1 MKLQITRRSEV
12 HCSGRVLQMSGI
24 FDLPK
29 AKVSEVAWQVNLPIE
44 DKPWNIGLI
53 VGPSGVGKSTI
64 ARECF
69 GAAVVG
75 GYDWPADRSLLDAF
89 PAAMGIKEI
98 TGLLSSVGF
107 SSPPS
112 WLRPFGVLST
122 GEQFRVFVARAL
134 AENPELVV
142 IDEFTSVVDR
152 TVAQIGSAAVA
163 KAVRRSQRKLV
174 AVTCHFDVLDW
185 LQPDWVY
192 QPATNEFQWRCL
204 RPRPEIPLDIMRVE
218 GRKVWP
224 LFKPHHYLAGN
235 LSTSARCFLGTIH
248 DRPAAFA
255 AVGSFPHPTASG
267 WQEHRFVVLPDFQGV
282 GIGNRLSEYVASLF
296 RATGKPYRGL
306 TSHPAYIQHRNR
318 SPLWQCY
325 RRPQFSSGVFAT
337 TDKSL
342 ARSNSVTRWV
352 AGFLYV
358 GPANESDARKFGIV
372 QEDAIERR
380 LLAKIRAA
388 VGPKKAK

>member
-122 GEQFRVFVARAL
+122 GEQFRVFVARDL
-134 AENPELVV
+134 QNDDVGL
-142 IDEFTSVVDR
+142 DLL
-152 TVAQIGSAAVA
+152 SAAE
-163 KAVRRSQRKLV
+163 AVYRGTSGSGLSFVGVSGTDINGGTGDPENGNWFMQESRMAFQ
-174 AVTCHFDVLDW
+174 
-185 LQPDWVY
+185 Y
-192 QPATNEFQWRCL
+192 Q
-204 RPRPEIPLDIMRVE
+204 
-218 GRKVWP
+218 
-224 LFKPHHYLAGN
+224 
-235 LSTSARCFLGTIH
+235 
-248 DRPAAFA
+248 FA
-255 AVGSFPHPTASG
+255 A
-267 WQEHRFVVLPDFQGV
+267 
-282 GIGNRLSEYVASLF
+282 
-296 RATGKPYRGL
+296 
-306 TSHPAYIQHRNR
+306 
-318 SPLWQCY
+318 
-325 RRPQFSSGVFAT
+325 
-337 TDKSL
+337 
-342 ARSNSVTRWV
+342 
-352 AGFLYV
+352 
-358 GPANESDARKFGIV
+358 
-372 QEDAIERR
+372 
-380 LLAKIRAA
+380 
-388 VGPKKAK
+388 

>member
-107 SSPPS
+107 SS
-112 WLRPFGVLST
+112 
-122 GEQFRVFVARAL
+122 
-134 AENPELVV
+134 
-142 IDEFTSVVDR
+142 
-152 TVAQIGSAAVA
+152 
-163 KAVRRSQRKLV
+163 
-174 AVTCHFDVLDW
+174 
-185 LQPDWVY
+185 
-192 QPATNEFQWRCL
+192 TNEFQWRCL